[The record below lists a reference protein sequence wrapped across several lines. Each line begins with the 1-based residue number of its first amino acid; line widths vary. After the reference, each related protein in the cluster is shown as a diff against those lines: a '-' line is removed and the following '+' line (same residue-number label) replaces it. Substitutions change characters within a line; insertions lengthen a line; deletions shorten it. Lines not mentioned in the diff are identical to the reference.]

1 MREPNFSFPG
11 QNRAAICI
19 TSSIYDRRAL
29 DCTDYIPIINTLTN
43 LAYLTGSTP
52 TIREYITRDGGLE
65 RLVTILKN
73 TKVNDRKNGLK
84 WTLAF
89 QCVVNIGVRGTE
101 HIRKRVVQAGM
112 VPVIVNVLESFFAV
126 LKSVS
131 DENERRR
138 LLRRA
143 EAAQQQSQPL
153 ITDGDTNAPMLTQ
166 THSTTTQPFGGPMTE
181 ETRHLQQDS
190 GLDNSNDS
198 SSSAHSSASITAPS
212 LASTSTSVTTGSI
225 APSTA
230 NLPTVPSA
238 QHPVHYPHSVPEA
251 GQAAQD
257 ASHLE
262 DGRSIAQDGATGEAR
277 PQQFFY
283 REDDILHS
291 LQLLAYLSKYPS
303 LRSSFHTESGSNVF
317 AIVEKFTHR
326 TMHPLEIQ
334 YWAGVIMRN
343 ACRKDDTRKGIR
355 QCAYTGCGKWETKPR
370 EFAKCRRCRKAKY
383 CSKQCQSKAWN
394 EGHRWWCI
402 EKKAETMGV
411 STSFGTDLPPA
422 PPPPPP
428 PADLQDQPDGNP
440 NLLENNG
447 LASLAAT
454 GANGAR
460 MIGGGD
466 GGSNHGH
473 HVSRMQQ
480 HHHHQHAP
488 AHQLNPAASS
498 STTPSPYSQLMAPS
512 TSRPGTSSQHQLQ
525 AQTIQQQQYQQQPQE
540 GPSQQRLPQLHP
552 QSQQAQQQARHST
565 MLPQVR
571 QPQPQQPPLP
581 QHLAPQHP
589 SQPYQQHQQ
598 QPYQRQQP
606 SQHLQLQYPQQQQQ
620 SERSHQQAP
629 PRHLQDSP
637 EPMQSM
643 ERHPHQAAPVERRPF
658 NPQQIMPGQA
668 GPSPI
673 AQHHLHRAPQR
684 SMSTPHPSTAP
695 LMPTPRTELTP
706 HLGISLDSPTPEQ
719 LAQRFVQQVALHPGQ
734 HNELA
739 QHLHAQFQQYFP
751 PHNQAEAKR
760 QFSFHAREHFARYQR
775 QQELLRSG
783 AQGSSSGP
791 NNVAG
796 RPAPGRAPV
805 MPLAMPSQSQQPLYR
820 PVPQS
825 TGASRSGRETETHR
839 QGTSRRRSD
848 LDSDDDD
855 PSMLEPGSHSTSSLS
870 VPMLT
875 QDLSTLSTTMSL
887 SSTEISG
894 PLPVSPVESRFS
906 AGCSLGSSSSSIAA
920 NGNRMDLV
928 KSESTSSLRD
938 FKVRKLM
945 SPEQST
951 PSSSSSSSHGHHGSS
966 SDLPNQQVLQHGDEW
981 SYSRHMAKDAPTA
994 P

>member
-153 ITDGDTNAPMLTQ
+153 ITDDTNAPMLTQ
-166 THSTTTQPFGGPMTE
+166 THSTTQPYGGPMTE
-181 ETRHLQQDS
+181 EAGLLQQDS
-190 GLDNSNDS
+190 GLDNTNDS
-198 SSSAHSSASITAPS
+198 SSSAHSSASIIAPS
-212 LASTSTSVTTGSI
+212 LASTSTPVTTGSA

-238 QHPVHYPHSVPEA
+238 QHPVHYPHSVPEV

-257 ASHLE
+257 ATHA
-262 DGRSIAQDGATGEAR
+262 DDARSIAHDGATGETR

-440 NLLENNG
+440 NLMENGG
-447 LASLAAT
+447 LASLAAA
-454 GANGAR
+454 GATGAR

-480 HHHHQHAP
+480 HHQHQHQAP

-498 STTPSPYSQLMAPS
+498 STTPSSYSHLLAPS
-512 TSRPGTSSQHQLQ
+512 SRASSSSQ
-525 AQTIQQQQYQQQPQE
+525 P
-540 GPSQQRLPQLHP
+540 
-552 QSQQAQQQARHST
+552 QQQA
-565 MLPQVR
+565 
-571 QPQPQQPPLP
+571 PQPQQPPQQGSSQQRLSQPQHQPQHQQQHQLQPQQQQQQARYPTMHPQAHHSQPQQQPQQQPRLP

-589 SQPYQQHQQ
+589 SQPYQQ
-598 QPYQRQQP
+598 QPQ
-606 SQHLQLQYPQQQQQ
+606 PQQ
-620 SERSHQQAP
+620 H
-629 PRHLQDSP
+629 RHLQQQHVPARHLQGSP
-637 EPMQSM
+637 EPMQSI
-643 ERHPHQAAPVERRPF
+643 ERHSQQAAPLERRQF
-658 NPQQIMPGQA
+658 NPQPMMPGQA

-673 AQHHLHRAPQR
+673 AHHHLHRAPQR

-695 LMPTPRTELTP
+695 LMPTPRSEMTL
-706 HLGISLDSPTPEQ
+706 HLGISPDSPTPEQ

-760 QFSFHAREHFARYQR
+760 QFSFHAREYFSRYQR

-783 AQGSSSGP
+783 AQGSSSGAH

-796 RPAPGRAPV
+796 RPALGRAPV
-805 MPLAMPSQSQQPLYR
+805 MPLAMPPQAQTPLYR
-820 PVPQS
+820 PIPSS
-825 TGASRSGRETETHR
+825 TDASRSGRESEAHR

-855 PSMLEPGSHSTSSLS
+855 PSLLESGSHSTASLS

-875 QDLSTLSTTMSL
+875 QDLSSLSTTMSL

-894 PLPVSPVESRFS
+894 PLPVSPIESRFS
-906 AGCSLGSSSSSIAA
+906 AGSSLGSSSSSIVAS
-920 NGNRMDLV
+920 GSRSDLV
-928 KSESTSSLRD
+928 KSESSSSLRD

-945 SPEQST
+945 SPDQSG
-951 PSSSSSSSHGHHGSS
+951 SSSSASSGHGIHGSS
-966 SDLPNQQVLQHGDEW
+966 SDLPNQQGLQRGDEW
-981 SYSRHMAKDAPTA
+981 SYSRHMAKDDPTA

>member
-143 EAAQQQSQPL
+143 EAAQQQSQTL
-153 ITDGDTNAPMLTQ
+153 IADGDTNAPLLTQ
-166 THSTTTQPFGGPMTE
+166 THSTTTQPLSGPMTE
-181 ETRHLQQDS
+181 EAGLLQQDS
-190 GLDNSNDS
+190 GLDNSNYS

-212 LASTSTSVTTGSI
+212 LASTSTSVTGSM

-238 QHPVHYPHSVPEA
+238 QHPIHYPHSVPEA

-257 ASHLE
+257 ASHP
-262 DGRSIAQDGATGEAR
+262 DDARSIAQEGPASEAR

-440 NLLENNG
+440 NLMENGG
-447 LASLAAT
+447 LASLTTAGGT
-454 GANGAR
+454 GGAR
-460 MIGGGD
+460 MIGGD

-480 HHHHQHAP
+480 HHTP
-488 AHQLNPAASS
+488 AHHLNPAAS
-498 STTPSPYSQLMAPS
+498 STTPSPYSHLMAPS
-512 TSRPGTSSQHQLQ
+512 TSRTGTSSQ
-525 AQTIQQQQYQQQPQE
+525 QQQQVPAPQQQQQQPEQ
-540 GPSQQRLPQLHP
+540 GSSQHRLPQTQP
-552 QSQQAQQQARHST
+552 QTQPQQAQQPRYPT
-565 MLPQVR
+565 MHPHVH
-571 QPQPQQPPLP
+571 QPQPQQPQQPRLP
-581 QHLAPQHP
+581 QHLAPRHP
-589 SQPYQQHQQ
+589 SQPYHQQ
-598 QPYQRQQP
+598 
-606 SQHLQLQYPQQQQQ
+606 QQQQQ
-620 SERSHQQAP
+620 SYQQGPQHQPQQHHQLQPERSHQQVP
-629 PRHLQDSP
+629 PRHLQGSP

-643 ERHPHQAAPVERRPF
+643 ERHPQQATPVERRPF
-658 NPQQIMPGQA
+658 NPQQMLPGQT

-673 AQHHLHRAPQR
+673 AHHHLNRAPQR

-695 LMPTPRTELTP
+695 IMATPRTELTP
-706 HLGISLDSPTPEQ
+706 HLGISPDSPTPEQ

-775 QQELLRSG
+775 QQELLRSS
-783 AQGSSSGP
+783 AQGPSSGP
-791 NNVAG
+791 HNVAG

-805 MPLAMPSQSQQPLYR
+805 MPLAMPPQNQQPLYR
-820 PVPQS
+820 PVPQT
-825 TGASRSGRETETHR
+825 TGPSRSGRESESHR
-839 QGTSRRRSD
+839 HGTSRRRSD

-855 PSMLEPGSHSTSSLS
+855 TTMLESGSHSTSSMS

-894 PLPVSPVESRFS
+894 PLPVSPAESRFS
-906 AGCSLGSSSSSIAA
+906 AGSSLGSSSSSIAA
-920 NGNRMDLV
+920 NGSRSDLA
-928 KSESTSSLRD
+928 KSESASSLRD

-945 SPEQST
+945 SPEQSG
-951 PSSSSSSSHGHHGSS
+951 SSSSSSSGHGNHGSS
-966 SDLPNQQVLQHGDEW
+966 SDFPSQQALQRGDEW
-981 SYSRHMAKDAPTA
+981 SYSRHMAKDTPTA

>member
-153 ITDGDTNAPMLTQ
+153 ITDDTNAPMLTQ
-166 THSTTTQPFGGPMTE
+166 THSTTQPYGGPMTE
-181 ETRHLQQDS
+181 EAGLLQQDS

-198 SSSAHSSASITAPS
+198 SSSAHSSASIIPPS
-212 LASTSTSVTTGSI
+212 LASTSTSATTGSA

-230 NLPTVPSA
+230 NLPTAPPA

-251 GQAAQD
+251 RQAVQD
-257 ASHLE
+257 ATHA
-262 DGRSIAQDGATGEAR
+262 DDARSTAQDGATGEVR

-440 NLLENNG
+440 NLMENGGLNGG
-447 LASLAAT
+447 LASLAAA
-454 GANGAR
+454 GATGAR
-460 MIGGGD
+460 MIGGGE

-480 HHHHQHAP
+480 HHQQHQAP
-488 AHQLNPAASS
+488 AHQLNPSASS
-498 STTPSPYSQLMAPS
+498 STTPSPYSHLLAPS
-512 TSRPGTSSQHQLQ
+512 TGRAGPSSQP
-525 AQTIQQQQYQQQPQE
+525 QQHTTQPQQQPQQ
-540 GPSQQRLPQLHP
+540 GPSQPRLPQQLP
-552 QSQQAQQQARHST
+552 QQQQQQQARYPTVHPQAHHPQPQQPR
-565 MLPQVR
+565 LPQPLAPQHPTQPYQ
-571 QPQPQQPPLP
+571 QPQPQQ
-581 QHLAPQHP
+581 H
-589 SQPYQQHQQ
+589 
-598 QPYQRQQP
+598 
-606 SQHLQLQYPQQQQQ
+606 
-620 SERSHQQAP
+620 
-629 PRHLQDSP
+629 RHLQQPQVPARHLQGSP
-637 EPMQSM
+637 EPIQSI
-643 ERHPHQAAPVERRPF
+643 ERQPQQAAPLERRPF
-658 NPQQIMPGQA
+658 NPQQMVPGQA

-673 AQHHLHRAPQR
+673 AHHHLHRAPQR

-695 LMPTPRTELTP
+695 LMPTPRAEMTP
-706 HLGISLDSPTPEQ
+706 HLGISPDSPTPEQ

-783 AQGSSSGP
+783 AQGSSSAP
-791 NNVAG
+791 HNNVAG

-805 MPLAMPSQSQQPLYR
+805 MPLAMPPQAQTPLYR
-820 PVPQS
+820 PMPQTLTS
-825 TGASRSGRETETHR
+825 ASSSGRESESHR

-855 PSMLEPGSHSTSSLS
+855 PSLLESGSHSTASLS

-894 PLPVSPVESRFS
+894 PLPISPAESRFS
-906 AGCSLGSSSSSIAA
+906 AGSSLGSSLGSSSSIVAS
-920 NGNRMDLV
+920 GSRSDLA
-928 KSESTSSLRD
+928 KSESSSSLRE

-945 SPEQST
+945 SPDQSASSAS
-951 PSSSSSSSHGHHGSS
+951 PSSDHGNHGSS
-966 SDLPNQQVLQHGDEW
+966 SDIPNQQGLRRGDEW

>member
-181 ETRHLQQDS
+181 EAGLLQQDS
-190 GLDNSNDS
+190 SLDNTNDS
-198 SSSAHSSASITAPS
+198 ASSAHSSASITAPS

-230 NLPTVPSA
+230 NLPTAPSA

-257 ASHLE
+257 ASHP
-262 DGRSIAQDGATGEAR
+262 DDARSIAQDGATGEAR

-447 LASLAAT
+447 LASLAAA

-480 HHHHQHAP
+480 SHHHQQAS

-498 STTPSPYSQLMAPS
+498 STTPSPYSHLMAPS
-512 TSRPGTSSQHQLQ
+512 TSRPGTSSQ
-525 AQTIQQQQYQQQPQE
+525 YQQQVPTPQQ
-540 GPSQQRLPQLHP
+540 GPSQQRVPPQP
-552 QSQQAQQQARHST
+552 QPQPQQTQQQARYPT
-565 MLPQVR
+565 MHPQVH
-571 QPQPQQPPLP
+571 QPQPQQPRLP

-589 SQPYQQHQQ
+589 SQPFHQHQQ
-598 QPYQRQQP
+598 QSYQHQQP
-606 SQHLQLQYPQQQQQ
+606 PQHHQLQHHHQHQQ
-620 SERSHQQAP
+620 SEQSLQQGP
-629 PRHLQDSP
+629 PRHLQGSP

-643 ERHPHQAAPVERRPF
+643 ERQPQQAAPLDRRTF
-658 NPQQIMPGQA
+658 NPQQMMPGQA
-668 GPSPI
+668 GPSLI
-673 AQHHLHRAPQR
+673 ARHHVLRAPQR
-684 SMSTPHPSTAP
+684 SMSTPQPSTAP
-695 LMPTPRTELTP
+695 IVPTSRTELAP
-706 HLGISLDSPTPEQ
+706 HLGISPDSPTPEQ

-760 QFSFHAREHFARYQR
+760 QFSFHAREYFARYQR

-783 AQGSSSGP
+783 AQGPSSGP
-791 NNVAG
+791 HNVAG
-796 RPAPGRAPV
+796 RPAPGRVPV
-805 MPLAMPSQSQQPLYR
+805 MPLAMPPQSQQPPH
-820 PVPQS
+820 PVPQT
-825 TGASRSGRETETHR
+825 TGASRSARESETHR

-855 PSMLEPGSHSTSSLS
+855 SSMLESGSHSTSSLS

-906 AGCSLGSSSSSIAA
+906 AGSSLGSSSSSIVV
-920 NGNRMDLV
+920 NGSRSDLA
-928 KSESTSSLRD
+928 KSESSSSLRD

-945 SPEQST
+945 SPEQSA
-951 PSSSSSSSHGHHGSS
+951 SSSSSSSNHGHHGSS
-966 SDLPNQQVLQHGDEW
+966 SDLPNQQALQRGDEW

>member
-65 RLVTILKN
+65 RLVTILKH

-112 VPVIVNVLESFFAV
+112 VPVIVNVLESFYAV

-153 ITDGDTNAPMLTQ
+153 LTDGADTNAPMLTQ
-166 THSTTTQPFGGPMTE
+166 THSTTQPYSGPMTE
-181 ETRHLQQDS
+181 ES
-190 GLDNSNDS
+190 GLPQQEENGIDS
-198 SSSAHSSASITAPS
+198 S
-212 LASTSTSVTTGSI
+212 
-225 APSTA
+225 
-230 NLPTVPSA
+230 LPTVPSA
-238 QHPVHYPHSVPEA
+238 QHPVHYPHNVPGA
-251 GQAAQD
+251 GHATQD
-257 ASHLE
+257 APHP
-262 DGRSIAQDGATGEAR
+262 DDARSIAQDGAPAGDAR

-303 LRSSFHTESGSNVF
+303 LRSSFHTESGPNVF

-440 NLLENNG
+440 NVIMG
-447 LASLAAT
+447 DGGIPSVAT
-454 GANGAR
+454 GAAGSR

-473 HVSRMQQ
+473 HVSRMVQ
-480 HHHHQHAP
+480 HHHHQHHHQAP

-498 STTPSPYSQLMAPS
+498 STTPSSYSHLIAPS
-512 TSRPGTSSQHQLQ
+512 PSRPGTSTQHQQ
-525 AQTIQQQQYQQQPQE
+525 QVTPQQQQQQQPQQHARY
-540 GPSQQRLPQLHP
+540 PTMHPQLQ
-552 QSQQAQQQARHST
+552 QSQ
-565 MLPQVR
+565 PR
-571 QPQPQQPPLP
+571 QPLAPQPLAPQPRLP

-589 SQPYQQHQQ
+589 SQPYHQHQRHQPPQHQYHQQ
-598 QPYQRQQP
+598 QPEP
-606 SQHLQLQYPQQQQQ
+606 I
-620 SERSHQQAP
+620 HQQVP
-629 PRHLQDSP
+629 SRHLQGSP

-643 ERHPHQAAPVERRPF
+643 ERHPQQASPMERRPLH
-658 NPQQIMPGQA
+658 PQQMVPGQG
-668 GPSPI
+668 GPS
-673 AQHHLHRAPQR
+673 AVAAHHHLHRAPQR

-695 LMPTPRTELTP
+695 LMPTSRTELTP
-706 HLGISLDSPTPEQ
+706 HLGISPDSPTPEQ

-783 AQGSSSGP
+783 AQGSPSGP
-791 NNVAG
+791 HNVAG
-796 RPAPGRAPV
+796 RPAPGRGPM
-805 MPLAMPSQSQQPLYR
+805 MPLPMPMPTHGQNQQQPQYR
-820 PVPQS
+820 PMPVS
-825 TGASRSGRETETHR
+825 TGAPRSGRESEARR
-839 QGTSRRRSD
+839 QGTPRRRSD

-855 PSMLEPGSHSTSSLS
+855 PSMLESGSHSTSSMS

-887 SSTEISG
+887 SSTEISA
-894 PLPVSPVESRFS
+894 PLPPVSPVESRYS
-906 AGCSLGSSSSSIAA
+906 GGSSLGSSSSSIGA
-920 NGNRMDLV
+920 GGSRSDLG
-928 KSESTSSLRD
+928 KSESSSSLRD
-938 FKVRKLM
+938 YKVRKLM
-945 SPEQST
+945 SPEQS
-951 PSSSSSSSHGHHGSS
+951 SSSSSSSSRHGNNGSS
-966 SDLPNQQVLQHGDEW
+966 SELSNQQSLQRGNGW
-981 SYSRHMAKDAPTA
+981 SYSRHMAKDASTA

>member
-181 ETRHLQQDS
+181 EAGLLRQDS

-198 SSSAHSSASITAPS
+198 ASSAHSSASLTAPS
-212 LASTSTSVTTGSI
+212 LASTSTPVTTGSI

-230 NLPTVPSA
+230 NLPTPPSA

-257 ASHLE
+257 ASHP
-262 DGRSIAQDGATGEAR
+262 DDARSIAQDGATGEAR

-447 LASLAAT
+447 LASLTAA

-473 HVSRMQQ
+473 HVSQMQQ
-480 HHHHQHAP
+480 SHHHQQAP

-498 STTPSPYSQLMAPS
+498 STTPSPYSHLMAPS
-512 TSRPGTSSQHQLQ
+512 TSRPGTSSRH
-525 AQTIQQQQYQQQPQE
+525 QQQSQQE
-540 GPSQQRLPQLHP
+540 PSQQRVPQPLTQP
-552 QSQQAQQQARHST
+552 QQPQQQARYPT
-565 MLPQVR
+565 MH
-571 QPQPQQPPLP
+571 PQPQQPLP
-581 QHLAPQHP
+581 QHH
-589 SQPYQQHQQ
+589 SQPYHQHQQ
-598 QPYQRQQP
+598 PPQHHQLQHHHQNQQP
-606 SQHLQLQYPQQQQQ
+606 
-620 SERSHQQAP
+620 ERSHQQVS
-629 PRHLQDSP
+629 PRRLQGSP
-637 EPMQSM
+637 EPIQSM
-643 ERHPHQAAPVERRPF
+643 ERQPQQAAPLDRRQV
-658 NPQQIMPGQA
+658 NSQQMMPGQA

-673 AQHHLHRAPQR
+673 ARHHLHRAPQR
-684 SMSTPHPSTAP
+684 SMSTLHPSTAP
-695 LMPTPRTELTP
+695 IMPTLRSELTP
-706 HLGISLDSPTPEQ
+706 HLGISPDSPTPEQ

-783 AQGSSSGP
+783 AQGPSSGSH
-791 NNVAG
+791 NVAG

-805 MPLAMPSQSQQPLYR
+805 MPLAMPPQSQQPLYG

-825 TGASRSGRETETHR
+825 TGASRSGRGSETQR

-855 PSMLEPGSHSTSSLS
+855 SSMLESGSHSTSSLS

-906 AGCSLGSSSSSIAA
+906 AGSSLGSSSSITVDGSRSDFA
-920 NGNRMDLV
+920 
-928 KSESTSSLRD
+928 KSESSSSLRD

-945 SPEQST
+945 SPEQSAS
-951 PSSSSSSSHGHHGSS
+951 SSSSSSSHGHHGSS
-966 SDLPNQQVLQHGDEW
+966 SDLPSQQALQRRDEW

>member
-1 MREPNFSFPG
+1 
-11 QNRAAICI
+11 NRAAICI

-166 THSTTTQPFGGPMTE
+166 THSTTTQPFGGPMAE
-181 ETRHLQQDS
+181 ETGHLQQDS

-198 SSSAHSSASITAPS
+198 SSSAHSSATITAPS

-230 NLPTVPSA
+230 NLPAVPSA

-257 ASHLE
+257 ASRL
-262 DGRSIAQDGATGEAR
+262 DDARSIAQDGATGEAR

-447 LASLAAT
+447 LASLTAA

-480 HHHHQHAP
+480 HHQHQHVP

-498 STTPSPYSQLMAPS
+498 STTPSPYSQLIAPS

-525 AQTIQQQQYQQQPQE
+525 TPTPQQQQQQPQE
-540 GPSQQRLPQLHP
+540 GPSQQRLPQPQP
-552 QSQQAQQQARHST
+552 QSQQAQQQARYPT

-581 QHLAPQHP
+581 EHLAPQHP
-589 SQPYQQHQQ
+589 SQPYQ
-598 QPYQRQQP
+598 RQQP
-606 SQHLQLQYPQQQQQ
+606 PQHLQSQYPQQP
-620 SERSHQQAP
+620 ERSHQQVL
-629 PRHLQDSP
+629 PRHLQGSP

-643 ERHPHQAAPVERRPF
+643 ERHPHQAAPVERRSF
-658 NPQQIMPGQA
+658 NPQQMMPGQA

-673 AQHHLHRAPQR
+673 AHHYLHRAPQR

-695 LMPTPRTELTP
+695 LMSTPRTELIP
-706 HLGISLDSPTPEQ
+706 HLGISPDSPTPEQ

-791 NNVAG
+791 HNVAG
-796 RPAPGRAPV
+796 RPAPGRAPM
-805 MPLAMPSQSQQPLYR
+805 MPLAMLPQSQQPLYR

-825 TGASRSGRETETHR
+825 TGSSRSGRESETHR

-855 PSMLEPGSHSTSSLS
+855 SSILESGSHSTSSLS

-906 AGCSLGSSSSSIAA
+906 AGSSLGSSPASIAA
-920 NGNRMDLV
+920 NGSRLDLV
-928 KSESTSSLRD
+928 KSESPSSLRD

-945 SPEQST
+945 SPEQSG

-966 SDLPNQQVLQHGDEW
+966 SDLPNQQALQHGDEW
-981 SYSRHMAKDAPTA
+981 SYSRHMAKDVPTA

>member
-153 ITDGDTNAPMLTQ
+153 ITDDTNAPMLTQ
-166 THSTTTQPFGGPMTE
+166 THSTTQPYGGPMTE
-181 ETRHLQQDS
+181 ETGLLQQDS

-212 LASTSTSVTTGSI
+212 LASTSTSVTTGST

-257 ASHLE
+257 TTHPDDA
-262 DGRSIAQDGATGEAR
+262 RSIAQEGATGEVR

-440 NLLENNG
+440 NLMENGG
-447 LASLAAT
+447 LASLATAGAT
-454 GANGAR
+454 GAR

-480 HHHHQHAP
+480 QHHHHHQTP
-488 AHQLNPAASS
+488 AHQSNPVASS
-498 STTPSPYSQLMAPS
+498 STTPSPYSHLMAPT
-512 TSRPGTSSQHQLQ
+512 TSRAGSSSQHQQQ
-525 AQTIQQQQYQQQPQE
+525 APQPQQ
-540 GPSQQRLPQLHP
+540 GSPQQRLPQHQVQQQP
-552 QSQQAQQQARHST
+552 QPQPQPQQARYPT
-565 MLPQVR
+565 MVPQAHLS
-571 QPQPQQPPLP
+571 QPQPQQPRLP

-589 SQPYQQHQQ
+589 SQPYQQP
-598 QPYQRQQP
+598 QP
-606 SQHLQLQYPQQQQQ
+606 QHHRHPQQQQP
-620 SERSHQQAP
+620 ERSHQQVP
-629 PRHLQDSP
+629 PRHLQGSP
-637 EPMQSM
+637 EPMQAI
-643 ERHPHQAAPVERRPF
+643 ERHSQQAAPLERRPF
-658 NPQQIMPGQA
+658 NPQQMIPGQA

-673 AQHHLHRAPQR
+673 AHHHLHRAPQR

-695 LMPTPRTELTP
+695 LMPTSRTEMTL
-706 HLGISLDSPTPEQ
+706 HLGITPDSPTPEQ

-760 QFSFHAREHFARYQR
+760 QFSFHAREYFSRYQR

-791 NNVAG
+791 HNNVAG
-796 RPAPGRAPV
+796 RPAPGRAPM
-805 MPLAMPSQSQQPLYR
+805 MPLAVPPQAQMSPYR
-820 PVPQS
+820 PLPVS
-825 TGASRSGRETETHR
+825 ASAPRSGRESESHR
-839 QGTSRRRSD
+839 QGTLRRRSD

-855 PSMLEPGSHSTSSLS
+855 PSLLESGSHSTSSMS

-894 PLPVSPVESRFS
+894 PLPVSPVESRYS
-906 AGCSLGSSSSSIAA
+906 AGSSLGSSSSSSLIAA
-920 NGNRMDLV
+920 NGSRSDLV
-928 KSESTSSLRD
+928 KSESSSSLRD
-938 FKVRKLM
+938 YKVRKLM
-945 SPEQST
+945 SPDQSG
-951 PSSSSSSSHGHHGSS
+951 SSSSASTGHGHGNRASA
-966 SDLPNQQVLQHGDEW
+966 SDLPNQQGLQRGDEW

>member
-52 TIREYITRDGGLE
+52 TIRDYITRDGGLE

-153 ITDGDTNAPMLTQ
+153 ITDSDTNAPMLTQ
-166 THSTTTQPFGGPMTE
+166 TQPFGGPMTE
-181 ETRHLQQDS
+181 ETSLLQQDGQDS
-190 GLDNSNDS
+190 SNS
-198 SSSAHSSASITAPS
+198 SSSSSHSSTSLSAPS
-212 LASTSTSVTTGSI
+212 LASTSTTATTGSI
-225 APSTA
+225 APSTTNPPA
-230 NLPTVPSA
+230 PSA
-238 QHPVHYPHSVPEA
+238 QHPIHYHQNIPGARPP
-251 GQAAQD
+251 AQD
-257 ASHLE
+257 AILSN
-262 DGRSIAQDGATGEAR
+262 DARSVAQDVTTGETR

-402 EKKAETMGV
+402 EKKPETMGV

-428 PADLQDQPDGNP
+428 PADLQDQADGNP
-440 NLLENNG
+440 NIIENGNIVSAG
-447 LASLAAT
+447 GINT
-454 GANGAR
+454 R

-473 HVSRMQQ
+473 HVNQLQQQQ
-480 HHHHQHAP
+480 HHRASS
-488 AHQLNPAASS
+488 HQLSPAATS
-498 STTPSPYSQLMAPS
+498 STTSSPYNQLMS
-512 TSRPGTSSQHQLQ
+512 SSVRNPGTSSQNQQQPQTLLSQPQQPHQPQLPQYGSAQQRLPQSQPQLQ
-525 AQTIQQQQYQQQPQE
+525 PQQQMRYPTIHPQTQQPQPQSQARMPQYTALQHPSQPFNQHQIQSFQHQPTQQYQQQP
-540 GPSQQRLPQLHP
+540 L
-552 QSQQAQQQARHST
+552 QQQT
-565 MLPQVR
+565 
-571 QPQPQQPPLP
+571 PL
-581 QHLAPQHP
+581 
-589 SQPYQQHQQ
+589 
-598 QPYQRQQP
+598 
-606 SQHLQLQYPQQQQQ
+606 
-620 SERSHQQAP
+620 
-629 PRHLQDSP
+629 RHLQASP
-637 EPMQSM
+637 EPL
-643 ERHPHQAAPVERRPF
+643 PAALLDRRPF
-658 NPQQIMPGQA
+658 NPQQRLPSQT
-668 GPSPI
+668 GPNAS
-673 AQHHLHRAPQR
+673 HLRAPQR
-684 SMSTPHPSTAP
+684 SVSTPHPSTAP
-695 LMPTPRTELTP
+695 LMSTPRTELTP
-706 HLGISLDSPTPEQ
+706 HLGISPDSPTPEQ

-739 QHLHAQFQQYFP
+739 QQLHAQFQQYFP
-751 PHNQAEAKR
+751 PNNQAEAKR
-760 QFSFHAREHFARYQR
+760 QFSFHAREYFARYQR
-775 QQELLRSG
+775 QQELLRSAG

-796 RPAPGRAPV
+796 RPAPDRAPV
-805 MPLAMPSQSQQPLYR
+805 MPTAMSSQGQQPLYR
-820 PVPQS
+820 PTPLP
-825 TGASRSGRETETHR
+825 TNELRTGREPEPHR

-855 PSMLEPGSHSTSSLS
+855 TSLLESGSHSTVSMS

-887 SSTEISG
+887 SSTEISE
-894 PLPVSPVESRFS
+894 PLPASPVENRFS
-906 AGCSLGSSSSSIAA
+906 AGSSLRSSSSSIAA
-920 NGNRMDLV
+920 NGSRSDLN
-928 KSESTSSLRD
+928 KSDSSSSLRD
-938 FKVRKLM
+938 YKVRKLM
-945 SPEQST
+945 SPEQSG
-951 PSSSSSSSHGHHGSS
+951 SSSSRHGANGSS
-966 SDLPNQQVLQHGDEW
+966 SDLPNQEVLQHGDEW
-981 SYSRHMAKDAPTA
+981 TYSRHMAKDASTA

>member
-181 ETRHLQQDS
+181 EAGLLRQDS
-190 GLDNSNDS
+190 GLNSNDS
-198 SSSAHSSASITAPS
+198 ASSAHSSASLTTPS

-230 NLPTVPSA
+230 NLPTPPSA

-257 ASHLE
+257 ASHP
-262 DGRSIAQDGATGEAR
+262 DDARSIAQDGATGEAR

-447 LASLAAT
+447 LASLAAA

-473 HVSRMQQ
+473 HVSQMQQ
-480 HHHHQHAP
+480 SHHHQQAP

-498 STTPSPYSQLMAPS
+498 STTPSPYSHLMAPS
-512 TSRPGTSSQHQLQ
+512 ASRPGTSSQHQ
-525 AQTIQQQQYQQQPQE
+525 QQVPTPQQQQPQQPQQ
-540 GPSQQRLPQLHP
+540 GPSQQRVPQP
-552 QSQQAQQQARHST
+552 
-565 MLPQVR
+565 
-571 QPQPQQPPLP
+571 QPQPQQQPLP
-581 QHLAPQHP
+581 QHH
-589 SQPYQQHQQ
+589 SQPYHQHQQ
-598 QPYQRQQP
+598 PPQHHQLQHHHQNQQP
-606 SQHLQLQYPQQQQQ
+606 
-620 SERSHQQAP
+620 ERSHQQVS
-629 PRHLQDSP
+629 PRRLQGSP
-637 EPMQSM
+637 EPMQSL
-643 ERHPHQAAPVERRPF
+643 ERQPQQAAPLDRRPF
-658 NPQQIMPGQA
+658 NPQQMMPGQA

-673 AQHHLHRAPQR
+673 AHHHLHRTPQR

-695 LMPTPRTELTP
+695 IMSTLRSELAP
-706 HLGISLDSPTPEQ
+706 HLGISPDSPTPEQ

-783 AQGSSSGP
+783 AQGPSSGSH
-791 NNVAG
+791 NVAG
-796 RPAPGRAPV
+796 RPVPGRAPV
-805 MPLAMPSQSQQPLYR
+805 MPLATPPQSQKPLYG

-825 TGASRSGRETETHR
+825 TGASRSGRGSETHR

-855 PSMLEPGSHSTSSLS
+855 SAMLESGSHSTSSLS

-906 AGCSLGSSSSSIAA
+906 AGSSLGSSSSINVDDS
-920 NGNRMDLV
+920 RSDLA
-928 KSESTSSLRD
+928 KSESSSSLRD

-945 SPEQST
+945 SPEQSAS
-951 PSSSSSSSHGHHGSS
+951 SSSSSSSHGHHGSS
-966 SDLPNQQVLQHGDEW
+966 SGLPSQQVLQRRDEW